1 MSTVID
7 AAMPYRLLEEATGSS
22 SEGESSP
29 VDAVLFVGMS
39 LVLGI
44 ASRHLL
50 RGTRVPYTVALLVI
64 GIALGSLGSI
74 SILPLVFTLAISY
87 FIMKFEKTR
96 GVVSSPMAVKV
107 NTSKLVWS
115 QFWFWLFSEYGTHH
129 NLGKLGHGIRI
140 CKLLILTQW
149 WALLFNFSFTYY
161 LQGTRLIL
169 NCF

>member
-1 MSTVID
+1 MRTLLVVID
-7 AAMPYRLLEEATGSS
+7 AATPYRLLEEATGSS

-74 SILPLVFTLAISY
+74 SIRVYSHY
-87 FIMKFEKTR
+87 
-96 GVVSSPMAVKV
+96 
-107 NTSKLVWS
+107 KL
-115 QFWFWLFSEYGTHH
+115 FYHE
-129 NLGKLGHGIRI
+129 I
-140 CKLLILTQW
+140 
-149 WALLFNFSFTYY
+149 
-161 LQGTRLIL
+161 
-169 NCF
+169 